1 MRTCGGQTDILRPK
15 MLFEATGYPMI
26 SGPGD
31 SGEDEFG
38 RAWMVITVSYSRVGC
53 QFKFFLHKDGTL
65 WIKGCGLVP

>member
-31 SGEDEFG
+31 IGEDEFG
-38 RAWMVITVSYSRVGC
+38 PISRKAVDGYNC
-53 QFKFFLHKDGTL
+53 FLFKSRLP
-65 WIKGCGLVP
+65 V